1 MKKIISAFL
10 AVFMLSG
17 CVLMSSC
24 NKEGNGD
31 ESGTSE
37 AITTAP
43 VHDDSA
49 DFTVPEDL
57 DYGQKT
63 CNVLTFNSIV
73 PEFGDVTEDMGDTVN
88 AALVTRDRYTEDYLG
103 IKLKVISR
111 NGQYA
116 DRLEY
121 SDHIAMSVLSDLGLY
136 DVIGSYSL
144 IPVSLSVRGVLR
156 DLNETDYLDFSKK
169 WWASFVYNS
178 CTIHD
183 KTYFMSGDISTNLLY
198 QMQIVAVNSI
208 KLKDN
213 MINEADIY
221 ALVDEGQWTLDRF
234 LEIASNISTPDSEG
248 NWTADS
254 FYAVGMQDANMLDSF
269 YIASGMKLFSI
280 EDDNLGVSSD
290 ILSNKVLS
298 LYDKVYN
305 AIYTEHIIKMPQGRS
320 TFLDGKELFCVI
332 PVYALKTTLS
342 EMSDPIGILPFPK
355 YDESDSYRTLLSSP
369 HAQYYIPTDA
379 NDVNASSAVLETL
392 AYASYQY
399 VTPEV
404 FYSIMKFRYSK
415 DENSSRMFDIIREG
429 STTDLGILSYMLFDY
444 GIEPASMF
452 RNALILG
459 ITNWTS
465 NYKNK
470 FENAMESVV
479 NTLNDLYHS

>member
-1 MKKIISAFL
+1 MKRIISAFL
-10 AVFMLSG
+10 AVLMLSG

-24 NKEGNGD
+24 KKEKNGD
-31 ESGTSE
+31 ESGASE
-37 AITTAP
+37 ALTTAP
-43 VHDDSA
+43 VNDVSEE
-49 DFTVPEDL
+49 FTVPDSL
-57 DYGQKT
+57 DYGKKT
-63 CNVLTFNSIV
+63 FNVLTFNSIV
-73 PEFGDVTEDMGDTVN
+73 PEFGDVAGDMGDSVN
-88 AALVTRDRYTEDYLG
+88 SALVTRDLYTEDYLG
-103 IKLKVISR
+103 VKMNVISM

-116 DRLEY
+116 DRNTY
-121 SDHIAMSVLSDLGLY
+121 SDHIATSVLSGAKMY
-136 DVIGSYSL
+136 DVVGSYSL
-144 IPVSLSVRGVLR
+144 IPVSLAVRGVLL
-156 DLNETDYLDFSKK
+156 DLNETEYLDFSKK
-169 WWASFVYNS
+169 WWAGFVYNS
-178 CTIHD
+178 CTIND

-198 QMQIVAVNSI
+198 QMQIVAFNSE

-213 MINEADIY
+213 KINEEDLY
-221 ALVDEGQWTLDRF
+221 SLVDNGQWTLDRF
-234 LEIASNISTPDSEG
+234 IEIASNISQPDGEG
-248 NWTADS
+248 NWTANA

-280 EDDNLGVSSD
+280 EDDNLSVSSD

-305 AIYTEHIIKMPQGRS
+305 AIYTEHIIKMPQGKS
-320 TFLDGKELFCVI
+320 TFIDGKELFCVI

-369 HAQYYIPTDA
+369 HAQYYIPV
-379 NDVNASSAVLETL
+379 DVNDADASSAVLETM

-404 FYSIMKFRYSK
+404 FYSVMKFRYSK

-429 STTDLGILSYMLFDY
+429 STTDLGILSYMMFDY

-470 FENAMESVV
+470 FENAMKSVV